1 MRETKYMKKRK
12 NEEYLRKQLETLL
25 FALALIP
32 TIFALLFVTMAFTDI
47 RSLLTC
53 TKETATISTC
63 VEDGYLSHK
72 TTVERSN
79 GTFREIKNS
88 MDVHTVGDEVTIYVD
103 SDNIKY
109 AYMTS
114 GIGGYVIC
122 VVVVIISSVGLY
134 KMWRCIGGDK
144 DAVSRTRDRAE
155 KGRSLH
161 V

>member
-12 NEEYLRKQLETLL
+12 HEEYLRKQLETLI

-53 TKETATISTC
+53 TKETATIATC

-79 GTFREIKNS
+79 GTIREIKNS
-88 MDVHTVGDEVTIYVD
+88 MDVNTVGDEVTIYVD

-114 GIGGYVIC
+114 GIGAYAMCIVM
-122 VVVVIISSVGLY
+122 VVISSAGLY
-134 KMWRCIGGDK
+134 KMWEC
-144 DAVSRTRDRAE
+144 V
-155 KGRSLH
+155 RSNEDSISQI
-161 V
+161 